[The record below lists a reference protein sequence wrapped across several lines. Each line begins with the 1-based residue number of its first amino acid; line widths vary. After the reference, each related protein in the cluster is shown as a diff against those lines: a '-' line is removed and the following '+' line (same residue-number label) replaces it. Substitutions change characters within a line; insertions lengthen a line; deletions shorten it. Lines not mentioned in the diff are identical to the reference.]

1 MITYNT
7 QLKPLKLPEYG
18 RNIQRMVDHCLTI
31 EDREQRNLCA
41 RTIINSMGN
50 LFPQLRDSNDNMQK
64 LWDHLAIMADF
75 KLDVDYPCIPPQPD
89 KFNTLPEPVPYV
101 SNHMRYRHY
110 GVSLQHMVEQA
121 AKMEESEERTE
132 LIRLLAN
139 QMKKSLLAVNQ
150 DGADDAKVFADM
162 REISHGAINIA
173 PDSMHLHEFTA
184 APQPSGKKK
193 RKKQF

>member
-101 SNHMRYRHY
+101 SNQMRYRHY

-121 AKMEESEERTE
+121 AKMEEGEERTE